1 LLYDQ
6 NDVRCDRGV
15 AVAVDDVMIGGN
27 AGEFLRD
34 FPTTGIESII
44 YLKPTDAAGRY
55 GFRARNGIILIYT
68 RGNGPTVR
76 EQ

>member
-1 LLYDQ
+1 ML
-6 NDVRCDRGV
+6 
-15 AVAVDDVMIGGN
+15 IGGS

-55 GFRARNGIILIYT
+55 GYRARNGILLIYT
-68 RGNGPTVR
+68 RGNGPTVH
-76 EQ
+76 EQQ